1 MLRSLLIMIIMNATF
16 AEAEKAQKEIQK
28 NDNPQA
34 WILIES
40 L

>member
-1 MLRSLLIMIIMNATF
+1 MVVMLLMLNRK
-16 AEAEKAQKEIQK
+16 KAQREIQK
-28 NDNPQA
+28 NDNPEA